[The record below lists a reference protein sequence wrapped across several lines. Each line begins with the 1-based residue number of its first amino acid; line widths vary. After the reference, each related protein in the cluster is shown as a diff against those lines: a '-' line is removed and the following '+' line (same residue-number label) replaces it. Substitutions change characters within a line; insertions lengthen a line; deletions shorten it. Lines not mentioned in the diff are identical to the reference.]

1 LLGTQRVGASMTESE
16 LDKVLTRVLEE
27 SGSKQERLDFAT
39 FCKCFTEGEDFSLD
53 VETLSDD
60 DI

>member
-1 LLGTQRVGASMTESE
+1 MTESE

-53 VETLSDD
+53 VLDPTREPTKVSPAVL
-60 DI
+60 